1 MTTERKFVGRAP
13 TPASGIPIPNG
24 STSFGMRPP
33 LQEPLFTIGD
43 GSVPVNKFL
52 DGVETFQ
59 RTANR
64 GF

>member
-1 MTTERKFVGRAP
+1 MMTEKKFVGRAP
-13 TPASGIPIPNG
+13 TPTPGIPIPNG
-24 STSFGMRPP
+24 STSFGTRPS

-52 DGVETFQ
+52 DSVETFQ
-59 RTANR
+59 RTVNK